1 MTAATPLAPHP
12 LRPRLPHASRL
23 VPQLRRNPLVPCAGD
38 ARSHARQEFSSL
50 ENWLSAPSTL
60 QLPLHQIERQQQTK
74 GREVQRLLLQ
84 AHLQRRGP
92 GDMGPALCVRQGDDE
107 VLYTHRRLSTRSLKS
122 VFGTIEIV
130 RMGYSHAGANSIYPL
145 DAALALPARVFSYE
159 LQRRLVQ
166 AAVQGTFQESIDGI
180 ADLTGL
186 SVSKRSLEDLLV
198 DAARDF
204 DVFYQERVPAPAAGP
219 ILVAAVDGKGVPM
232 VKPDG
237 ARPTAR
243 LTKGQKVNR
252 KRMATVAAVFT
263 KNPWVRTAEQVVES
277 LFRTGNQPP
286 PSGQVPPRPENKRVW
301 ASLLKGKAAVI
312 KEVAQ
317 EMQRRDPEGI
327 KTRVAL
333 TDGDRALQILVEG
346 TLGVTLVLDLLH
358 VLEKLWKA
366 AYVFHAEGSLE
377 AELWVLDRT
386 LRILF
391 GEVSQVVKGIR
402 QSVTKRRMFGAKRKT
417 LRGVANYLYR
427 NRLRMRY
434 DEYLAKGWPIASG
447 PVEGACKNL
456 VKDRMERSGMR
467 WTETIA
473 EAILQLRAVYLSGDF
488 DSYWSFHIEK
498 DQQRIHP
505 TGQWSVVLK

>member
-1 MTAATPLAPHP
+1 
-12 LRPRLPHASRL
+12 
-23 VPQLRRNPLVPCAGD
+23 
-38 ARSHARQEFSSL
+38 
-50 ENWLSAPSTL
+50 
-60 QLPLHQIERQQQTK
+60 
-74 GREVQRLLLQ
+74 
-84 AHLQRRGP
+84 
-92 GDMGPALCVRQGDDE
+92 
-107 VLYTHRRLSTRSLKS
+107 
-122 VFGTIEIV
+122 
-130 RMGYSHAGANSIYPL
+130 MGYSHAGSNSIYPL

-186 SVSKRSLEDLLV
+186 SVSKRSLEELLV

-204 DVFYQERVPAPAAGP
+204 DVFYQERVPAPAAGS

-232 VKPDG
+232 VKPGG
-237 ARPTAR
+237 APPTVR

-263 KNPWVRTAEQVVES
+263 KNPWVRTPEQVVES
-277 LFRTGNQPP
+277 LFRTGNPSL

-366 AYVFHAEGSLE
+366 AHVFHAEGSLE

-402 QSVTKRRMFGAKRKT
+402 QSVTKRRLFGAKRKT

-473 EAILQLRAVYLSGDF
+473 EAILQLRAVYLSCDF

-505 TGQWSVVLK
+505 PGQWSVVLK

>member
-1 MTAATPLAPHP
+1 MIVATRLAPHP
-12 LRPRLPHASRL
+12 LRPGLSHASRV
-23 VPQLRRNPLVPCAGD
+23 VPQLSRNALGPDAD

-50 ENWLSAPSTL
+50 EAWLSAPSTL

-84 AHLQRRGP
+84 AHLQRRGH
-92 GDMGPALCVRQGDDE
+92 GDMGPALCVRQGDNE
-107 VLYTHRRLSTRSLKS
+107 VLYTHRRLSTRSLKT

-130 RMGYSHAGANSIYPL
+130 RMGYSQAGAHSIYPS

-186 SVSKRSLEDLLV
+186 SVSKRSLEELLV

-204 DVFYQERVPAPAAGP
+204 DVFYQERVPAPAAGSL
-219 ILVAAVDGKGVPM
+219 LVAAVDGKGVPM

-237 ARPTAR
+237 ARPTVR

-263 KNPWVRTAEQVVES
+263 KNPWVRTPEQVVES
-277 LFRTGNQPP
+277 LFRTGNPANGP
-286 PSGQVPPRPENKRVW
+286 VPPRPENKRVW
-301 ASLLKGKAAVI
+301 ASLVKGKTGVI

-366 AYVFHAEGSLE
+366 AHVFHAEGSLE

-402 QSVTKRRMFGAKRKT
+402 QSVTKRRMFGAKRKS

-505 TGQWSVVLK
+505 PGQWSVVLK